1 MIGKHA
7 ISLPFSF
14 AFEAEA
20 KNLGVAEI
28 APAEQS
34 QLVLRRIDPA
44 ATLLGRAVGYRLDV
58 KAVRRID
65 RAGLGSAYL
74 QTPGR
79 FINAEK
85 DGNRYGST

>member
-1 MIGKHA
+1 LIGKHA

-44 ATLLGRAVGYRLDV
+44 ATSL
-58 KAVRRID
+58 
-65 RAGLGSAYL
+65 AGPWD
-74 QTPGR
+74 T
-79 FINAEK
+79 
-85 DGNRYGST
+85 D